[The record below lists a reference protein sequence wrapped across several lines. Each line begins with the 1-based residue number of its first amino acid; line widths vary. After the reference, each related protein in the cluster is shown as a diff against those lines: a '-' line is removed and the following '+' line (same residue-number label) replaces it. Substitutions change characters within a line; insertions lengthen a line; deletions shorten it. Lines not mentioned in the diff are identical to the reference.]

1 MQFALPLAIAAALLP
16 PPVEVP
22 QEPAGVTL
30 DDPSFEASPGARAD
44 YGRLGGTV
52 YQIEVPDRWNGRLV
66 LHMHGYGELAAST
79 GVSPPGI
86 RRWLIGHGYAW
97 GASSFSSTSLIP
109 GTAADETAAL
119 WDLFARRYGRPS
131 RTYVTG
137 QSMGGAGTTVASE
150 RYGNRFDGALALC
163 GAASQTPALRIA
175 TDFFVAA
182 RVRRR
187 RDPARLRPLPR
198 CGQADQEPHPARAAR
213 PAPPPALRGHHDL
226 AERGPA
232 PVRP

>member
-1 MQFALPLAIAAALLP
+1 MMHLALPLAIAAAVLP
-16 PPVEVP
+16 PPVQVR
-22 QEPAGVTL
+22 QEPEGVTL
-30 DDPSFEASPGARAD
+30 DDPSFEAMPGARAD

-66 LHMHGYGELAAST
+66 LHMHGYGELATST

-109 GTAADETAAL
+109 GRAADETAAL

-137 QSMGGAGTTVASE
+137 QSMGGAATTVAAE

-163 GAASQTPALRIA
+163 GAASQTPAAADRHRFLR
-175 TDFFVAA
+175 
-182 RVRRR
+182 RGGVRRR
-187 RDPARLRPLPR
+187 GDPARLRPQPR
-198 CGQADQEPHPARAAR
+198 
-213 PAPPPALRGHHDL
+213 
-226 AERGPA
+226 
-232 PVRP
+232 PVQR